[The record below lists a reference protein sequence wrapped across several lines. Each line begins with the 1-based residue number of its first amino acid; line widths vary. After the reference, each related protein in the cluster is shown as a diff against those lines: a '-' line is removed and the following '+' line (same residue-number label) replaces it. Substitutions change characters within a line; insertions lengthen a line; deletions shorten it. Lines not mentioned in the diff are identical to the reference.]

1 MSSTFKAI
9 SDFSCK
15 FEMLSSGYKSFL
27 LNSQTFALIKSALA
41 HIFLHSRVP
50 YHSRVGESRLSA
62 AACAPLHSRPCD
74 ILCCSLMQ
82 PHRRRTRVT
91 RSRSRERGDARP
103 SSRPL
108 TTYSSVGQQQLLSL
122 PPLCPGSL
130 CFDCCRI
137 MPIRELQNV
146 VTRCCEYQCARTDS
160 IDLCDHCFSI
170 NWDRFVAESGTFVG
184 LSDEQ
189 ISQGFSIWMFHKNH
203 CK

>member
-1 MSSTFKAI
+1 MLMLVISSFEQSNICIDQVSI
-9 SDFSCK
+9 SSYLIYTL
-15 FEMLSSGYKSFL
+15 ESLTTPVLEPHNLIAAASSS
-27 LNSQTFALIKSALA
+27 
-41 HIFLHSRVP
+41 LHSWP
-50 YHSRVGESRLSA
+50 YELLRSRQMPPPS
-62 AACAPLHSRPCD
+62 
-74 ILCCSLMQ
+74 
-82 PHRRRTRVT
+82 RRTRVT

-108 TTYSSVGQQQLLSL
+108 TTYSSVGQQQLMSL

-137 MPIRELQNV
+137 VPLRELQNV

-160 IDLCDHCFSI
+160 IDLCAHCFSI